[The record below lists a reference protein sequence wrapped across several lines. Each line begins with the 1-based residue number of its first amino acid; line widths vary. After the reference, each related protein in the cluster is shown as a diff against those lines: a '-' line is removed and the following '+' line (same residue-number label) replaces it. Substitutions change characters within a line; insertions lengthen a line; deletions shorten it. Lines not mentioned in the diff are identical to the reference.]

1 MAAQSSKHLTHRNR
15 VRYSPA
21 EQQHNTLTA
30 FVAKAAGQVKASH
43 RRDLNHGAAE
53 APTLGS
59 GTDVSVGTDNMGGRG
74 QKLIYSHL
82 L

>member
-53 APTLGS
+53 APTLGVGHRCVCRDRQHGRK
-59 GTDVSVGTDNMGGRG
+59 GTKTD
-74 QKLIYSHL
+74 L
-82 L
+82 